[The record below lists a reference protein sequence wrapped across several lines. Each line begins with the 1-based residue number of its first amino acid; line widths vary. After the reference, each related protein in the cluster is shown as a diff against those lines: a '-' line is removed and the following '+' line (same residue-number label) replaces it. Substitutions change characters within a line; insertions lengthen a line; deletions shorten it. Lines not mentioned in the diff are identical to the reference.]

1 MGSSYGRWSNLL
13 VWTLLHLVKCIPQ
26 ACPNINPLPM
36 NLPVGLADYC
46 ERTLH
51 NLNCSVG
58 PRKNIEK
65 DTVLPCQIKRKKG
78 WEEYY
83 KTLGNLSRCFDC
95 DPSELTSI
103 RVVRRRH
110 RNYLDEKHS
119 YPTIELNFTVPKPN
133 INGDFY
139 TGGISMTF
147 SSSDDPAFD
156 ERYRLLDFSNY
167 SYSSPDSDKNHQ
179 RVLSFPCF
187 MGYHHE
193 PCPSDNYKVYTL
205 TLKAFS
211 QKKTSL
217 EETPYSEL
225 SYNITI
231 YNFYVYHPQL
241 WKSTIA
247 VAFFPKEKDVTIL
260 FDPVPDSITVTIYN
274 VSLFSIEHNKTY
286 KNILTAHQR
295 HCFEDVVDGNYYVLI
310 EVITTDAKCSDS
322 CRFTKSSF
330 FKVGNPN
337 KGKFSAVRRN
347 DHTENTV
354 LSVIGGV
361 VVGVLLLVILCYMYY
376 RWRNN
381 LSPKD
386 TEMHDNL
393 KMLLIYSDN
402 RKENIT
408 LATEFAKFCR
418 IKLQIEIIYDKL
430 KDEMTKIK
438 DVGYASWYMEK
449 LEDLPAAIILWTPG
463 SDTKAE
469 EGAKYNEFN
478 VGVTF
483 ALNSKRNDDKRIA
496 CVYFDKAHKGSISSD
511 IRKEVRVFCIPKK
524 SGDLAAYLQGRKHL
538 RLVNIDKDSGLEN
551 ALLAI
556 NTNFNKSNDT
566 MLVTSEQKE
575 IIENEE
581 TNVLSE
587 EELDE
592 EISLLKKE
600 IIKNTTDLSN
610 SSKSSTSNGEIP
622 IVNPDCPIHGEHSKM
637 RRGNTSHHPH
647 TAADRSSCLKKH
659 HHIFPVET
667 EHQHSC
673 PSKINQKYSDQYID
687 PFNNSVH
694 YIMKDPLLTEQKGV
708 PFHSYYPNR
717 MESSFPN
724 SAQDQF
730 AANHGQGYKNDY
742 IRHTHKSNAPMLL
755 RQHSAGAEYSSA
767 STRRKGKEYKDYN
780 QRKRDNLTPYD
791 SDSYDEE
798 SENTPLN
805 HPKFYLEEEED
816 TQPSNLCLKTSKKSC
831 SLDSI
836 ESNDSNYSKRSDS
849 ISSYDLKMSLQK
861 FI

>member
-1 MGSSYGRWSNLL
+1 M
-13 VWTLLHLVKCIPQ
+13 
-26 ACPNINPLPM
+26 
-36 NLPVGLADYC
+36 
-46 ERTLH
+46 
-51 NLNCSVG
+51 
-58 PRKNIEK
+58 
-65 DTVLPCQIKRKKG
+65 
-78 WEEYY
+78 
-83 KTLGNLSRCFDC
+83 
-95 DPSELTSI
+95 
-103 RVVRRRH
+103 
-110 RNYLDEKHS
+110 
-119 YPTIELNFTVPKPN
+119 
-133 INGDFY
+133 
-139 TGGISMTF
+139 
-147 SSSDDPAFD
+147 
-156 ERYRLLDFSNY
+156 
-167 SYSSPDSDKNHQ
+167 
-179 RVLSFPCF
+179 
-187 MGYHHE
+187 
-193 PCPSDNYKVYTL
+193 
-205 TLKAFS
+205 
-211 QKKTSL
+211 
-217 EETPYSEL
+217 
-225 SYNITI
+225 
-231 YNFYVYHPQL
+231 
-241 WKSTIA
+241 
-247 VAFFPKEKDVTIL
+247 
-260 FDPVPDSITVTIYN
+260 YN
-274 VSLFSIEHNKTY
+274 VSLFSIDLNKTY
-286 KNILTAHQR
+286 KNILTANQR
-295 HCFEDVVDGNYYVLI
+295 YCFEDVVDGNYYVSI
-310 EVITTDAKCSDS
+310 EVITTDVKCSDS

-330 FKVGNPN
+330 FKVGNPMN
-337 KGKFSAVRRN
+337 KGKFSVRRN

-386 TEMHDNL
+386 TEMYDNL
-393 KMLLIYSDN
+393 KILLIYSDN
-402 RKENIT
+402 RKENII

-469 EGAKYNEFN
+469 EGTKSNEFN

-483 ALNSKRNDDKRIA
+483 ALNSKTNDDKRIA

-524 SGDLAAYLQGRKHL
+524 SGDLAAFLQGHKRL
-538 RLVNIDKDSGLEN
+538 RQVNINKDSSLEN
-551 ALLAI
+551 AVLAI
-556 NTNFNKSNDT
+556 NTNINNSNDT
-566 MLVTSEQKE
+566 MIVTSEQKE

-592 EISLLKKE
+592 EISMLKKKIE
-600 IIKNTTDLSN
+600 KKNTTNLSN

-622 IVNPDCPIHGEHSKM
+622 IYNPYCPVHGEHSKM

-647 TAADRSSCLKKH
+647 SASDRSSCLKKH
-659 HHIFPVET
+659 HHIFPGET
-667 EHQHSC
+667 EHQYSC
-673 PSKINQKYSDQYID
+673 PSKINQEYTDHNVDS
-687 PFNNSVH
+687 FNNSVH
-694 YIMKDPLLTEQKGV
+694 YTLDEPLLTEHKCV
-708 PFHSYYPNR
+708 PFHSHYPNR
-717 MESSFPN
+717 MESSYPN

-730 AANHGQGYKNDY
+730 APNHDQGYKY
-742 IRHTHKSNAPMLL
+742 EYVRHSRKSNAPMLL
-755 RQHSAGAEYSSA
+755 RQHSAGAEYSA
-767 STRRKGKEYKDYN
+767 STRRKSKEYKDYN

-798 SENTPLN
+798 IENTPLN

-816 TQPSNLCLKTSKKSC
+816 AQPSNLCLKTSNKSY